1 VNELS
6 AELFNQSTPQ
16 FVYDPGTPGYA
27 TGFPPCVV
35 GPQLIGWIGPNG
47 FAALLGCP
55 AGFQSCKL
63 GELGVRLPFDVSNDE
78 LCKTALAAPTNSATA
93 PAVTQIQNRKSQRLR
108 RLPVGPIT
116 LRAMKLASPP
126 PC

>member
-1 VNELS
+1 
-6 AELFNQSTPQ
+6 
-16 FVYDPGTPGYA
+16 
-27 TGFPPCVV
+27 
-35 GPQLIGWIGPNG
+35 
-47 FAALLGCP
+47 LLGCP

-78 LCKTALAAPTNSATA
+78 LCKTAFAAPTNSATA

-116 LRAMKLASPP
+116 FLAIKNSPP
-126 PC
+126 LPRSW